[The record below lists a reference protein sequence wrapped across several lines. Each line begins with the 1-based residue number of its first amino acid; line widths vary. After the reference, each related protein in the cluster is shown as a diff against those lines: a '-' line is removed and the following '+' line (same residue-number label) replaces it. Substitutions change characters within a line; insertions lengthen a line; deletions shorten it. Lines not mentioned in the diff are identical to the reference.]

1 MEDSYPS
8 LNSGESMNMEW
19 EATEKAD
26 PQDQKEEVVIMQ
38 SRWPEQEQHL
48 VACFAK
54 HLADKITDLTK
65 KNCYGCQNDHPSQIQ
80 HDKCMMM
87 SQEEK
92 LDEYLDEA
100 WCLISEEAV
109 LHQWYKDLRD
119 HSSPPL
125 FPLEIKRIEALLV
138 RSKETKQTPSYLTDL
153 FKQKVR
159 IDLLTYHY
167 L

>member
-8 LNSGESMNMEW
+8 LDSEESMDMEW

-26 PQDQKEEVVIMQ
+26 PQDQKEKVVIMQ

-54 HLADKITDLTK
+54 HLANTMKDMIK
-65 KNCYGCQNDHPSQIQ
+65 KDCYGCQNDHPSQIQ

-87 SQEEK
+87 GQEEK

-125 FPLEIKRIEALLV
+125 FPREIKRIEALLV
-138 RSKETKQTPSYLTDL
+138 RSKETKQTHSYLTDL

>member
-1 MEDSYPS
+1 MKMEC
-8 LNSGESMNMEW
+8 EV
-19 EATEKAD
+19 TEKAG

-48 VACFAK
+48 VTCFAK
-54 HLADKITDLTK
+54 HLENTMRDMIRKD
-65 KNCYGCQNDHPSQIQ
+65 CYGCQNDHPSQIQ
-80 HDKCMMM
+80 HDKCMML

-92 LDEYLDEA
+92 LDEYLNDA
-100 WCLISEEAV
+100 WSLISEEAV

-125 FPLEIKRIEALLV
+125 FPREIKRIKALLV
-138 RSKETKQTPSYLTDL
+138 GSKETKQTHSYLTDL

-159 IDLLTYHY
+159 INLLTYHY